1 LRELPAAG
9 GASWRAIDDTAFRAV
24 FFVVAAARKT
34 GALAYRRS
42 DALEKRRKLIDAWS
56 AYCEPKTSANIVQLR
71 NFLGETV
78 N

>member
-1 LRELPAAG
+1 MNDRPSLSIFTIEVDG
-9 GASWRAIDDTAFRAV
+9 
-24 FFVVAAARKT
+24 
-34 GALAYRRS
+34 
-42 DALEKRRKLIDAWS
+42 KRRKLMDAWS